1 MYGFYR
7 GETKFLK
14 ILPLFML
21 FAAFFLLFTKVAWTI
36 STPTDFNCF
45 TPAHFG
51 EQQVRYT
58 NEACASRGKLQ
69 QNFLEKWNATTV
81 RNEVEEPNRAA
92 VNTIFFLLYLT
103 LLLSVPLAIGD
114 ALNWIVL
121 STRKTRYKDV
131 SMLIAIVRVV
141 SMILTRLA
149 TGVFLIVAAYYVRNF
164 EVSRYLYSKV
174 ITSASI
180 NFLSSDFY
188 SIFQE
193 KPVSPIFCE
202 MSITR
207 LGRIHRYKMV
217 CNVKYG
223 PHVLVSKVLV
233 FCTWIVILPALVWI
247 TVNSVNIIILLLIPT
262 SRKFQLATNEELAE
276 ELNRNNQDRYSEVR
290 KLDRID

>member
-7 GETKFLK
+7 RETRFLK
-14 ILPLFML
+14 ILPFFVLFV
-21 FAAFFLLFTKVAWTI
+21 AFFLLLTKVAWTI
-36 STPTDFNCF
+36 FTPTDFTCF
-45 TPAHFG
+45 APTHFS
-51 EQQVRYT
+51 EPQVRYT

-69 QNFLEKWNATTV
+69 QNFSEILNAATV
-81 RNEVEEPNRAA
+81 RNEIEEPNRAA
-92 VNTIFFLLYLT
+92 VNTIFFLLYLA

-131 SMLIAIVRVV
+131 SMLVAIVRVV
-141 SMILTRLA
+141 IMILTRLA

-193 KPVSPIFCE
+193 KAVSPIFCE
-202 MSITR
+202 MSIPR
-207 LGRIHRYKMV
+207 LGRIDRYKMV

-233 FCTWIVILPALVWI
+233 FFTWIVIVPALVWI
-247 TVNSVNIIILLLIPT
+247 MVNSVNILILLLIPS
-262 SRKFQLATNEELAE
+262 SRKFQLAINEELAE
-276 ELNRNNQDRYSEVR
+276 ELNRNNRDRYSEVR